1 MVEANLYESA
11 DNVFNLEELFSD
23 CSNEQLTAEEL
34 ERSRSLFP
42 ECPYHCNRGRVF
54 DRYNKFQSCPYCSEQ
69 RRKIVNGTRS
79 FDADGRTFSE
89 ALNLP
94 EYLRGVRYDNES
106 LFLGVKDMAT
116 PESVERFGN
125 IVDAILKTY
134 RRGEL
139 PPYSCVFALPYNVLI
154 GDFVVPL
161 MSEAYKAGFNVAP
174 FITSNDLCKLRA
186 EVASKKEA
194 KYFGG
199 IFDDYIK
206 ADVCVVFIDGGTTQ
220 AEAWC
225 IHGLMAQRAMSNKA
239 TFVVT
244 QRQNFWDFKFLLT
257 HKPAKQQALWV
268 SASFDNV
275 DKAIDMYYDEVRKAD
290 VPIIVPRR
298 DCEDAEGSDTV
309 IYADEVDYIRG
320 IPKQRMQGEPLPRK
334 EAIAAAKQREEE
346 EKRKKEEERKAQE
359 DKEKKQLEEAQHKEQ
374 KEHNEEATEAD
385 ILAMFP
391 DCAYVPKPKTI
402 EPKVAVVEDKTTE
415 PRVATEDDRA
425 EGIAATDKGTV
436 SDKGTISDDE
446 ELPRMSDEALYAS
459 LRVVFVDGKPYIPE
473 KSTTY
478 VANSAYDFGEEE
490 VNAEE
495 EDELYDETKFY
506 GITGLANVLKVSRTV
521 IQSLPLDTVPYM
533 YKKRGVQYFKCY
545 FLAGVEALYE
555 ASKAGTQQVD
565 TQETVVATDN
575 TEIADISEIMDV
587 AEPEVA
593 EPEVTEPEVTEPEV
607 TKSNVSEE
615 GYAGYATIPQLATYF
630 AIVAQKLYTLHLS
643 DKVTDIKTGKDS
655 VGKPVI
661 YYSIKQ
667 VREILNK
674 ERHINF
680 VESLAG
686 YDSEIVSATILNEV
700 FKYKSVGMIHRKF
713 IAVPC
718 VVENGC
724 RYYPVSEIKPLL
736 TADEVKLLDKVLSQ
750 GRVTDSTSNTTK
762 STVKSKTKG
771 TTKRATKGANKSI
784 SKRAKRKTKR
794 KK

>member
-174 FITSNDLCKLRA
+174 FITSNNLCKLRA

-225 IHGLMAQRAMSNKA
+225 IHGLMAQRAMGNKA
-239 TFVVT
+239 TFIVT

-268 SASFDNV
+268 APSFDNV

-346 EKRKKEEERKAQE
+346 EKRKKEEERKVQE
-359 DKEKKQLEEAQHKEQ
+359 DKEKKQLEEAQRKEQ
-374 KEHNEEATEAD
+374 EEHNEEATEAD

-391 DCAYVPKPKTI
+391 DCAYAPISKTETLDSTTKTD
-402 EPKVAVVEDKTTE
+402 EPTVAVVEDKADE
-415 PRVATEDDRA
+415 PRVATEDDKV
-425 EGIAATDKGTV
+425 EGIAVTDKGTV
-436 SDKGTISDDE
+436 SDDE

-473 KSTTY
+473 NNTKY

-506 GITGLANVLKVSRTV
+506 GITGLATVLKVSRTV

-565 TQETVVATDN
+565 TQETVVATDKA
-575 TEIADISEIMDV
+575 EIADISEIMDV
-587 AEPEVA
+587 AEPEV
-593 EPEVTEPEVTEPEV
+593 TEPEVTEPEV
-607 TKSNVSEE
+607 VKSDISEE
-615 GYAGYATIPQLATYF
+615 EYAGYATISQLAAYF
-630 AIVAQKLYTLHLS
+630 VIVAQRLYTLHLS
-643 DKVTDIKTGKDS
+643 DKVTDVKTGKDAT
-655 VGKPVI
+655 GKPI
-661 YYSIKQ
+661 IAYSIKQ

-674 ERHINF
+674 ERHMNF
-680 VESLAG
+680 VENLAG
-686 YDSEIVSATILNEV
+686 YDSEIVSATILNKV
-700 FKYKSVGMIHRKF
+700 FKYKSVGIIHRKF

-718 VVENGC
+718 AVENGC

-736 TADEVKLLDKVLSQ
+736 TANEVKLLDKVLSQ
-750 GRVTDSTSNTTK
+750 DRATDSTSNTIK

-771 TTKRATKGANKSI
+771 TTKRANKST
-784 SKRAKRKTKR
+784 SKRAKRKTRR